1 METKNMTLNTDSRK
15 VKKPM
20 DEGLDYQIG
29 MALVFLGISSVH
41 EKLIPELKLRTDLAN
56 ALHSHNPKG
65 RPILKDRKVISDH
78 LIWEDYI
85 GFTANVAF
93 EMRSAWFNR
102 MLKYNAPKPLTKK
115 ELKEIGV

>member
-1 METKNMTLNTDSRK
+1 MTLNTDARK

-20 DEGLDYQIG
+20 DEGIDYQIG

-41 EKLIPELKLRTDLAN
+41 EKLVPELKLRTTLAN
-56 ALHSHNPKG
+56 ALHG
-65 RPILKDRKVISDH
+65 EKVISDK
-78 LIWEDYI
+78 LIWEDFI

-102 MLKYNAPKPLTKK
+102 MQKLNAPTPLTKN
-115 ELKEIGV
+115 ELREIGVYIRNTRGV

>member
-1 METKNMTLNTDSRK
+1 MTLNTDSRK

-20 DEGLDYQIG
+20 NGADFQIG

-41 EKLIPELKLRTDLAN
+41 EKLVPELKLRTTLAN
-56 ALHSHNPKG
+56 ALHSE
-65 RPILKDRKVISDH
+65 KVISDK
-78 LIWEDYI
+78 LVWEDFI

-102 MLKYNAPKPLTKK
+102 MQKLNAPKPLTKK
-115 ELKEIGV
+115 ELKEIGVLFTPSYIRTTRGGIL